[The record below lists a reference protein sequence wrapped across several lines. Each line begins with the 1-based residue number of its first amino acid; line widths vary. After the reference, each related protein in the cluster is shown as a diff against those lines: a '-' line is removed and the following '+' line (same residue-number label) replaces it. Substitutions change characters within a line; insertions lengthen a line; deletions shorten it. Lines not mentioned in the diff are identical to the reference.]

1 MRFRLS
7 FDLKIVAGDLKIEN
21 GDLAILRGKE
31 KLTQDLV
38 KIATTELGANPLH
51 SWYGSMV
58 SASLIGSA
66 LSVEISNSIAQS
78 QLTNSIE
85 TLKELQTMQ
94 AGTGQK
100 VTPDEQ
106 ISYIQGISIQRSNQD
121 LRVVQVMIGVLTRAF
136 RAVNVTFNP
145 Q

>member
-1 MRFRLS
+1 MS
-7 FDLKIVAGDLKIEN
+7 FDLKIIAGDLKIEN
-21 GDLAILRGKE
+21 GDLAILKGKD

-66 LSVEISNSIAQS
+66 LPAEISNSIAQS
-78 QLTNSIE
+78 QLTSAIE
-85 TLKELQTMQ
+85 TLKELQTIQ
-94 AGTGQK
+94 VGTGQK
-100 VTPDEQ
+100 MTPDEQ
-106 ISYIQGISIQRSNQD
+106 ISYIQGISIQRSNRD

-136 RAVNVTFNP
+136 GSVNVTFNP

>member
-1 MRFRLS
+1 MS

-21 GDLAILRGKE
+21 GNLAILQGKD
-31 KLTQDLV
+31 KLGQDLV

-66 LSVEISNSIAQS
+66 LPEEITNNIAQS
-78 QLTNSIE
+78 QLQNAIDI
-85 TLKELQTMQ
+85 LKQLQNLQ
-94 AGTGQK
+94 ASSGQK
-100 VTPDEQ
+100 MTPDEQ
-106 ISYIQGISIQRSNQD
+106 ISYIQGISIQRSTRD
-121 LRVVQVMIGVLTRAF
+121 MRVVKVIIKVLTKAF
-136 RAVNVTFNP
+136 GTVSVSFNP

>member
-1 MRFRLS
+1 MS

-21 GDLAILRGKE
+21 SSLAILKGKD

-58 SASLIGSA
+58 STSLIGSA
-66 LSVEISNSIAQS
+66 LPIEISNNIAQS
-78 QLTNSIE
+78 QLSSSIE
-85 TLKELQTMQ
+85 TLKELQNIQ

-106 ISYIQGISIQRSNQD
+106 ISYIKGISIQRSNQD

-136 RAVNVTFNP
+136 RSVNVTFNP